1 MPSSLYKVGSQK
13 ICRKKRERLNGVEY
27 VESESNTAS
36 IFDWEIGGA
45 RGLSN
50 NDIIV
55 SLDIGTS
62 KVRAIIG
69 EINNG
74 TFNII
79 GVGSADSE
87 GIRKG
92 AIVDIDQTV
101 QSIRS
106 AVDHAERMVGIQ
118 ISEVYVGISGNHIG
132 LQTSHG
138 VVAVQNEDR
147 EIGEE
152 DIDRVL
158 KAAEVIALP
167 PEREIIDV
175 VAKQYVVDGLEGI
188 SDPRGMI
195 GVRLEVE
202 ATIITGAKTAI
213 HNLLRCVEKS
223 GLKVKDL
230 VLLSL
235 GSGQLALSKDEK
247 TMGSVLV
254 DIGAGSTTIAVF
266 ESGTIVSTS
275 TLPIGGEFITNDIA
289 YGLRTLTD
297 QAEKAKLKYGCASI
311 EDAAADVTF
320 KVTRIGSN
328 VDKEFTQ
335 EDLAAIAEPRVQ
347 EIFQLIHQE
356 VKRLGYAEQP
366 GGFILTGGTASM
378 PGLLKIA
385 QEELSASVR
394 VAVPDYIGVRDPA
407 FTGGVGILYK
417 VIKNIR
423 VRNNTGSPKKSAN
436 RTKSPGA
443 QEAARNKTGLMER
456 LKNIFSEF
464 I

>member
-1 MPSSLYKVGSQK
+1 M
-13 ICRKKRERLNGVEY
+13 
-27 VESESNTAS
+27 
-36 IFDWEIGGA
+36 
-45 RGLSN
+45 SN

-101 QSIRS
+101 QSIRN

-132 LQTSHG
+132 LMTSHG
-138 VVAVQNEDR
+138 VVAVSNEDR

-152 DIDRVL
+152 DMERVL
-158 KAAEVIALP
+158 KAAEVIAIP

-175 VAKQYVVDGLEGI
+175 VARQYVVDGLEGI
-188 SDPRGMI
+188 QDPRGMI

-230 VLLSL
+230 VLMSL
-235 GSGQLALSKDEK
+235 GAGLLSLSKDEK
-247 TMGSVLV
+247 GMGSVLV
-254 DIGAGSTTIAVF
+254 DIGAGMTTIAVF
-266 ESGTIVSTS
+266 EEGSMVATS
-275 TLPIGGEFITNDIA
+275 TLPIGGEFVTNDIA
-289 YGLRTLTD
+289 YGLRTLTE
-297 QAEKAKLKYGCASI
+297 QAEKVKLKYGCAWLD
-311 EDAAADVTF
+311 DAASDVVF

-335 EDLAAIAEPRVQ
+335 EDLAAIIEPRVQ
-347 EIFQLIHQE
+347 EIFQMIHQE
-356 VKRLGYAEQP
+356 VKRLGYTELP
-366 GGFILTGGTASM
+366 GGYILTGGTVAM
-378 PGLLKIA
+378 PGVLQVA
-385 QEELSASVR
+385 RHELAASVR
-394 VAVPDYIGVRDPA
+394 IAVPDYIGVRDPGY
-407 FTGGVGILYK
+407 TSGVGILHN
-417 VIKNIR
+417 VIRGIKIR
-423 VRNNTGSPKKSAN
+423 PANNNPGGGSNNKKPTN
-436 RTKSPGA
+436 RVKPNPAPEEEQKPGFF
-443 QEAARNKTGLMER
+443 ER
-456 LKNIFSEF
+456 LKNMFSEL

>member
-1 MPSSLYKVGSQK
+1 M
-13 ICRKKRERLNGVEY
+13 
-27 VESESNTAS
+27 
-36 IFDWEIGGA
+36 
-45 RGLSN
+45 SN

-101 QSIRS
+101 QSIRN

-132 LQTSHG
+132 LMTSHG
-138 VVAVQNEDR
+138 VVAVSNEDR

-152 DIDRVL
+152 DMERVL
-158 KAAEVIALP
+158 KAAEVIAIP

-175 VAKQYVVDGLEGI
+175 VARQYVVDGLEGI
-188 SDPRGMI
+188 QDPRGMI

-230 VLLSL
+230 VLMSL
-235 GSGQLALSKDEK
+235 GSGLLSLSKDEK
-247 TMGSVLV
+247 GMGSVLV
-254 DIGAGSTTIAVF
+254 DIGAGMTTIAVF
-266 ESGTIVSTS
+266 EEGSMVATS
-275 TLPIGGEFITNDIA
+275 TLPIGGEFVTNDIA
-289 YGLRTLTD
+289 YGLRTLTE
-297 QAEKAKLKYGCASI
+297 QAEKVKLKYGCAWLD
-311 EDAAADVTF
+311 DAASDVVF

-335 EDLAAIAEPRVQ
+335 EDLATIIEPRVQ

-356 VKRLGYAEQP
+356 VKRLGYTELP
-366 GGFILTGGTASM
+366 GGYILTGGTVAM
-378 PGLLKIA
+378 PGVLQVA
-385 QEELSASVR
+385 RHELAASVR
-394 VAVPDYIGVRDPA
+394 IAVPDYIGVRDPGY
-407 FTGGVGILYK
+407 TSGVGILHNVIRGIK
-417 VIKNIR
+417 VRPANNNPGGGGNNKKPTNR
-423 VRNNTGSPKKSAN
+423 VKPNPAPEEEQK
-436 RTKSPGA
+436 PGFF
-443 QEAARNKTGLMER
+443 ER
-456 LKNIFSEF
+456 LKNMFSEL

>member
-1 MPSSLYKVGSQK
+1 M
-13 ICRKKRERLNGVEY
+13 
-27 VESESNTAS
+27 
-36 IFDWEIGGA
+36 
-45 RGLSN
+45 SN

-69 EINNG
+69 EVNNG

-132 LQTSHG
+132 LQSSHG
-138 VVAVQNEDR
+138 VVAVSNEDR

-152 DIDRVL
+152 DIERVL
-158 KAAEVIALP
+158 KAAEVVALP
-167 PEREIIDV
+167 PDREIIDV

-188 SDPRGMI
+188 QDPRGMI

-202 ATIITGAKTAI
+202 AIIITGAKTAI

-223 GLKVKDL
+223 GLKVKDV

-235 GSGQLALSKDEK
+235 GAGQMALSKDEK

-254 DIGAGSTTIAVF
+254 DIGAGTTSIAIF
-266 ESGTIVSTS
+266 QSGTMVATS
-275 TLPIGGEFITNDIA
+275 TLPIGGEYVTNDIA

-297 QAEKAKLKYGCASI
+297 QAEKVKLKYGCALVD
-311 EDAAADVTF
+311 DAAPDVIF

-328 VDKEFTQ
+328 VEKEFSQ
-335 EDLAAIAEPRVQ
+335 QDLAAIVEPRIQ
-347 EIFQLIHQE
+347 EIFYLLHQE
-356 VKRLGYAEQP
+356 VKRLGYTDLP
-366 GGFILTGGTASM
+366 GGYILSGGTVSM
-378 PGLLKIA
+378 PGVLQVA
-385 QEELSASVR
+385 QTELSASVR
-394 VAVPDYIGVRDPA
+394 IAVPDYIGVRDPS
-407 FTGGVGILYK
+407 FTSGVGILHNVLRNY
-417 VIKNIR
+417 R
-423 VRNNTGSPKKSAN
+423 VRNNTTVNSKKQPNRNNKVNASTNQGSSQK
-436 RTKSPGA
+436 PGM
-443 QEAARNKTGLMER
+443 MER
-456 LKNIFSEF
+456 LKNMFSEF

>member
-1 MPSSLYKVGSQK
+1 M
-13 ICRKKRERLNGVEY
+13 
-27 VESESNTAS
+27 
-36 IFDWEIGGA
+36 
-45 RGLSN
+45 SN

-69 EINNG
+69 EVSNG

-101 QSIRS
+101 QSIKN
-106 AVDHAERMVGIQ
+106 AIDHAERMVGIQ

-138 VVAVQNEDR
+138 VVAVSNEDR

-152 DIDRVL
+152 DIERVL
-158 KAAEVIALP
+158 KASEVIAVP

-188 SDPRGMI
+188 QDPRGMI

-202 ATIITGAKTAI
+202 ATIITGSKTAI
-213 HNLLRCVEKS
+213 HNLLRCVEKA
-223 GLKVKDL
+223 GLKIKDL

-235 GSGQLALSKDEK
+235 GAGQLALSKDEK

-254 DIGAGSTTIAVF
+254 DIGAGATTIAVF
-266 ESGTIVSTS
+266 ENGTIAATS

-297 QAEKAKLKYGCASI
+297 QAEKVKLKYGCAWI
-311 EDAAADVTF
+311 EAAAPDVTF

-347 EIFQLIHQE
+347 EIFQLIRQE
-356 VKRLGYAEQP
+356 VKRLGYTELP
-366 GGFILTGGTASM
+366 GGYILTGGTVSM
-378 PGLLKIA
+378 PGLLEVA
-385 QEELSASVR
+385 QQELAASVR
-394 VAVPDYIGVRDPA
+394 IAVPDYIGVRDPG
-407 FTGGVGILYK
+407 FTSGVGILHN
-417 VIKNIR
+417 VIRGLR
-423 VRNNTGSPKKSAN
+423 VRSAASTTSSPKKPAN
-436 RTKSPGA
+436 RSKPAPSP
-443 QEAARNKTGLMER
+443 ENPRKTGFVER
-456 LKNIFSEF
+456 IKNIFSEF

>member
-1 MPSSLYKVGSQK
+1 M
-13 ICRKKRERLNGVEY
+13 
-27 VESESNTAS
+27 
-36 IFDWEIGGA
+36 
-45 RGLSN
+45 SN

-101 QSIRS
+101 QSIRN

-132 LQTSHG
+132 LMTSHG
-138 VVAVQNEDR
+138 VVAVSNEDR

-152 DIDRVL
+152 DMERVL
-158 KAAEVIALP
+158 KAAEVIAIP

-175 VAKQYVVDGLEGI
+175 VARQYVVDGLEGI
-188 SDPRGMI
+188 QDPRGMI

-230 VLLSL
+230 VLMSL
-235 GSGQLALSKDEK
+235 GAGLLSLSKDEK
-247 TMGSVLV
+247 GMGSVLV
-254 DIGAGSTTIAVF
+254 DIGAGMTTIAVF
-266 ESGTIVSTS
+266 EEGSMVATS
-275 TLPIGGEFITNDIA
+275 TLPIGGEFVTNDIA
-289 YGLRTLTD
+289 YGLRTLTE
-297 QAEKAKLKYGCASI
+297 QAEKVKLKYGCAWLD
-311 EDAAADVTF
+311 DAASDVVF

-335 EDLAAIAEPRVQ
+335 EDLAAIIEPRVQ

-356 VKRLGYAEQP
+356 VKRLGYTELP
-366 GGFILTGGTASM
+366 GGYILTGGTVAM
-378 PGLLKIA
+378 PGVLQVA
-385 QEELSASVR
+385 RHELAASVR
-394 VAVPDYIGVRDPA
+394 IAVPDYIGVRDPGY
-407 FTGGVGILYK
+407 TSGVGILHNVIRGIK
-417 VIKNIR
+417 VRPANNNPGGGSNNKKPTNR
-423 VRNNTGSPKKSAN
+423 VKPNPAPEEEQK
-436 RTKSPGA
+436 PGFF
-443 QEAARNKTGLMER
+443 ER
-456 LKNIFSEF
+456 LKNMFSEL

>member
-1 MPSSLYKVGSQK
+1 M
-13 ICRKKRERLNGVEY
+13 
-27 VESESNTAS
+27 
-36 IFDWEIGGA
+36 
-45 RGLSN
+45 SN

-101 QSIRS
+101 QSIRN

-132 LQTSHG
+132 LMTSHG
-138 VVAVQNEDR
+138 VVAVSNEDR

-152 DIDRVL
+152 DMERVL
-158 KAAEVIALP
+158 KAAEVIAIP

-175 VAKQYVVDGLEGI
+175 VARQYVVDGLEGI
-188 SDPRGMI
+188 QDPRGMI

-230 VLLSL
+230 VLMSL
-235 GSGQLALSKDEK
+235 GAGLLSLSKDEK
-247 TMGSVLV
+247 GMGSVLV
-254 DIGAGSTTIAVF
+254 DIGAGMTTIAVF
-266 ESGTIVSTS
+266 EEGSMVATS
-275 TLPIGGEFITNDIA
+275 SLPIGGEFVTNDIA
-289 YGLRTLTD
+289 YGLRTLTE
-297 QAEKAKLKYGCASI
+297 QAEKVKLKYGCAWLD
-311 EDAAADVTF
+311 DAASDVVF

-335 EDLAAIAEPRVQ
+335 EDLAAIIEPRVQ

-356 VKRLGYAEQP
+356 VKRLGYTELP
-366 GGFILTGGTASM
+366 GGYILTGGTVAM
-378 PGLLKIA
+378 PGVLQVA
-385 QEELSASVR
+385 RHELAASVR
-394 VAVPDYIGVRDPA
+394 IAVPDYIGVRDPGY
-407 FTGGVGILYK
+407 TSGVGILHN
-417 VIKNIR
+417 VIRGIKIR
-423 VRNNTGSPKKSAN
+423 PTNNNPGGGSNNKKPTN
-436 RTKSPGA
+436 RVKPNPAPEEEQKPGFF
-443 QEAARNKTGLMER
+443 ER
-456 LKNIFSEF
+456 LKNMFSEL